1 MALVRW
7 GCLNSTR
14 LLGSKANFPACR
26 GGLPCAVVV
35 LAPVSKPLA
44 LRRLGMLLL
53 RFHLHDTIVA
63 MAKAAAREKA
73 VKRTLCLLPI
83 TSSA

>member
-1 MALVRW
+1 
-7 GCLNSTR
+7 
-14 LLGSKANFPACR
+14 
-26 GGLPCAVVV
+26 VVV

-53 RFHLHDTIVA
+53 RFHLKDDLHDTIVA